1 MATPPKDEPLLDLA
15 EIQGNVIPG
24 FKKNHQHF
32 VFFSITDAAAARTY
46 LSKLHIRLS
55 SAAEV
60 FEAHRAWKLLKEKL
74 GKDPEAAQF
83 LFLNIALSASGLRK
97 LTSTT
102 DVDAFEDTAFK
113 LGQAKRS
120 TFIGDPASAKEAG
133 HADGW
138 LVGGPK
144 RVVDGLLILAS
155 DDLPWLEDEIKKLE
169 AELAAQGMK
178 VEHKDRGNVKAA
190 PKDGHEHFG
199 FKDDISHPA
208 VRGRRPKAPFD
219 FVTPRTLPADKAFD
233 TQRLDFGG
241 PGNRLVWP
249 GHFIFGYGRQN
260 LDDPRTYEPSNQ
272 AVGPSWAKH
281 GSLLVYRRLRQHTDV
296 FWRFVQDAAAVL
308 AKAHPKSAGG
318 PARRP
323 MGVGYAGL
331 AQRGQRRRHHRQW
344 PQLLRLRRQARA
356 IAARR
361 YGGACRRPGRTAL
374 SAGRPYPQGQSARP
388 GDRSRNPRTD
398 SAAIAP
404 APGDHLCDEGRR
416 QGAALCRLPELDR
429 GAVRVPDAA
438 VGQQARHA
446 AQHGRPRPDPEP
458 DSRPQVL
465 SDDRRQ
471 AEGDHDQQYL
481 CRTDRRRV
489 LLLAVDQLLQEP
501 ACGCRQEIP
510 GVATTTTIGVRCRR
524 GVVA

>member
-1 MATPPKDEPLLDLA
+1 MAPPPKDEPLLELD

-32 VFFSITDAAAARTY
+32 VFFSITDPAAARTC

-97 LTSTT
+97 LISTA

-120 TFIGDPASAKEAG
+120 TFIGDPASAKEPG
-133 HADGW
+133 HADRW
-138 LVGGPK
+138 VVGGPK

-155 DDLPWLEDEIKKLE
+155 DDLPWLEEESKKLE

-199 FKDDISHPA
+199 FKDDISHPT

-241 PGNRLVWP
+241 PGNRLIWP

-296 FWRFVQDAAAVL
+296 FWRFVQDAAAAL
-308 AKAHPKSAGG
+308 AKAHPKSAPNKDRLAALLVGRWASG
-318 PARRP
+318 TPVSRSAASDVGITGDGLNYFAYADKLAPSLPGDTAPHAGDPDGLLCPLGAHIRKVNPRDQATDLGTRERTPPRSLLRR
-323 MGVGYAGL
+323 GITYATKEGDKGL
-331 AQRGQRRRHHRQW
+331 LFVAYQSSIVEQFEFLMRQW
-344 PQLLRLRRQARA
+344 VNKPDTPRNMAGHDPILSQNRGRKFFLTIDGKLKEITISKTFVEPTGGEYFFSPSIGFFKNQLAGAAKKRQA
-356 IAARR
+356 
-361 YGGACRRPGRTAL
+361 
-374 SAGRPYPQGQSARP
+374 
-388 GDRSRNPRTD
+388 
-398 SAAIAP
+398 
-404 APGDHLCDEGRR
+404 
-416 QGAALCRLPELDR
+416 
-429 GAVRVPDAA
+429 
-438 VGQQARHA
+438 
-446 AQHGRPRPDPEP
+446 
-458 DSRPQVL
+458 
-465 SDDRRQ
+465 
-471 AEGDHDQQYL
+471 
-481 CRTDRRRV
+481 
-489 LLLAVDQLLQEP
+489 
-501 ACGCRQEIP
+501 
-510 GVATTTTIGVRCRR
+510 
-524 GVVA
+524 

>member
-1 MATPPKDEPLLDLA
+1 MAPPPKDEPLLELD

-32 VFFSITDAAAARTY
+32 VFFSITDPAAARTC

-97 LTSTT
+97 LISTA

-120 TFIGDPASAKEAG
+120 TFIGDPASAKEPG
-133 HADGW
+133 HADRW
-138 LVGGPK
+138 VVGGPK

-155 DDLPWLEDEIKKLE
+155 DDLPWLEEESKKLE

-199 FKDDISHPA
+199 FKDDISHPT

-241 PGNRLVWP
+241 PGNRLIWP

-272 AVGPSWAKH
+272 AVGPSWAEH

-296 FWRFVQDAAAVL
+296 FWRFVQDAAAAL
-308 AKAHPKSAGG
+308 AKAHPKSA
-318 PARRP
+318 PNKDRLAALL
-323 MGVGYAGL
+323 VGRWASGTPVSRSAASDVGITGDGLNYFAYADKL
-331 AQRGQRRRHHRQW
+331 A
-344 PQLLRLRRQARA
+344 PSL
-356 IAARR
+356 
-361 YGGACRRPGRTAL
+361 
-374 SAGRPYPQGQSARP
+374 P
-388 GDRSRNPRTD
+388 GDTAPHAGDPDGLLCPLGAHLRKVNPRDQATD
-398 SAAIAP
+398 LGTRERTRRDRFCAGGS
-404 APGDHLCDEGRR
+404 LCDEGRR
-416 QGAALCRLPELDR
+416 QGAALRRLPELDR
-429 GAVRVPDAA
+429 GTVRVPDRQWVNKPDTPRNMAGHDPILSQNRGRKFFLTIDGKLKEITISKTFVEPTGGEYFFSPSIGFFKNQLAGAA
-438 VGQQARHA
+438 KK
-446 AQHGRPRPDPEP
+446 
-458 DSRPQVL
+458 
-465 SDDRRQ
+465 RQ
-471 AEGDHDQQYL
+471 A
-481 CRTDRRRV
+481 
-489 LLLAVDQLLQEP
+489 
-501 ACGCRQEIP
+501 
-510 GVATTTTIGVRCRR
+510 
-524 GVVA
+524 